1 MTRDLETRNNLTAHA
16 NTPELTLALIPAH
29 NEERFIGSM
38 VLAVR
43 AYVDEVIVVDD
54 GSSDRTSEIAR
65 QAGATVFS
73 IVAMVVRQRQSIL
86 ASCMLVPS
94 IQLHLVMLDGDGQ
107 HSADDIP
114 QVLEPNHSRRADV
127 VVGSRFLQVKSD
139 IPAYRQVGQHGL
151 TLVTNLASGVRVSD
165 SQSGFRAFSGRAVQH
180 LTFTQG
186 GFSIESEMQFLVKEH
201 HLRVVEAPIKV
212 IYAEKAKRNPVRH
225 GLQVL
230 NGVLRLMGQLRPLL
244 FFGASG
250 FMVFLDRRL
259 TWHVPDPDLRGDT
272 GISDWLRSADDS
284 LCVVGMVLCF
294 AGVILHSTR
303 VMIRDVRYGIL
314 HRQSTEPAAAAD
326 VLRPQWP
333 TLRHAWK
340 VLLPWLNSAV
350 GA

>member
-1 MTRDLETRNNLTAHA
+1 MTRDLETRTNPRQPA

-65 QAGATVFS
+65 EAGATVLQHRRNGGKAAAVNTGFMY
-73 IVAMVVRQRQSIL
+73 ARTL
-86 ASCMLVPS
+86 NPTA
-94 IQLHLVMLDGDGQ
+94 LVMLDGDGQ

-114 QVLEPNHSRRADV
+114 QVLAPIHSRRADV

-165 SQSGFRAFSGRAVQH
+165 SQSGFRAFSGRAVQN

-201 HLRVVEAPIKV
+201 QLRVVEAPIKV

-250 FMVFLDRRL
+250 FMVFLMGGVLGMYL
-259 TWHVPDPDLRGDT
+259 TQIYTVTQELAIGYGLLT
-272 GISDWLRSADDS
+272 IL

-303 VMIRDVRYGIL
+303 AMIRDVRHGVL
-314 HRQSTEPAAAAD
+314 HRQSTEPAVAAD
-326 VLRPQWP
+326 VLRPQLP
-333 TLRHAWK
+333 TLQPRLEGAS
-340 VLLPWLNSAV
+340 LLVEQAV